1 MDYGNSRV
9 ERNGN
14 FLIDSHGVF
23 QFITFSRKE
32 WSLENVLLY
41 EDLLKFKKISSKEKS
56 KEYAQIIYER
66 YLEINSNLEV
76 NIDEA
81 LRFEVLKKIKNDQID
96 STIFDSIQFALQL
109 NLLDTFS
116 RLKEETNYKRFENN
130 FKIEKDLLYRE
141 EKFQ

>member
-1 MDYGNSRV
+1 
-9 ERNGN
+9 
-14 FLIDSHGVF
+14 
-23 QFITFSRKE
+23 
-32 WSLENVLLY
+32 
-41 EDLLKFKKISSKEKS
+41 LKFKKITSKNKL

-76 NIDEA
+76 NIDES